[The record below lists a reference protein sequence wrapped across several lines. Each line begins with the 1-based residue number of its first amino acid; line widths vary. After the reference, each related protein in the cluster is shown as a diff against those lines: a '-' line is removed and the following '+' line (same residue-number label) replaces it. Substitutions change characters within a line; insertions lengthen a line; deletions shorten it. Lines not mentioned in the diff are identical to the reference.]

1 VVATGLLGLSV
12 SAYAAAAST
21 SAPGQGPEVGSKSAG
36 IAAKQSGSPKSQAR
50 KPMRKPDA
58 GTSLVYEIINT
69 VRSQSEE
76 LCARYGNQT
85 DCLEEAEICLTMLD
99 PDENQVRLCLN
110 TVPKTG
116 GSEVRTVRARR

>member
-1 VVATGLLGLSV
+1 MVAMGLLGLSV
-12 SAYAAAAST
+12 SAYPAVART
-21 SAPGQGPEVGSKSAG
+21 SAPGRTPEVGSKSAG
-36 IAAKQSGSPKSQAR
+36 ITIKQSGSAKSQAR
-50 KPMRKPDA
+50 KPMRKPDT
-58 GTSLVYEIINT
+58 GTSLVYDIINT

-99 PDENQVRLCLN
+99 PEENQVRLCLN